1 MKKLLGIVV
10 LGLLLNRCAANTLGK
25 PSVNEVIQIGSVK
38 NDVCR
43 IYFRSKEFI
52 TTHVLCNYLAQ
63 KNYVY
68 DSYNKTEMIWNGV
81 SNVFFIFENVNK
93 PLNCGLKTL
102 GICNYGDGTLRKI
115 AFNINDAKNWMN
127 NDFAKAEKEKEIAK
141 AKKEKEIKKQ
151 STSISNNTIN
161 RSFVCSYKFNP
172 SEKSKIKIRGSTATE
187 TTAIGISINYSI
199 VNLSGKG
206 AFSLQG
212 SSKQDRAWFI
222 GAKSF
227 LLLGVEAIP
236 YNCN

>member
-10 LGLLLNRCAANTLGK
+10 LGLLLSSCAISTAGK
-25 PSVNEVIQIGSVK
+25 RSVTSVIKEGSDK
-38 NDVCR
+38 DFVCENY
-43 IYFRSKEFI
+43 IDGKEFL
-52 TTHVLCNYLAQ
+52 TTHGLCFTGLA
-63 KNYVY
+63 KNYEY
-68 DSYNKTEMIWNGV
+68 DEVNKTELIWNGV
-81 SNVFFIFENVNK
+81 SKVFFVFENVNTPMK
-93 PLNCGLKTL
+93 CKYFNLKSL
-102 GICNYGDGTLRKI
+102 SGCDRGDGTLRKI
-115 AFNINDAKNWMN
+115 TFSINEAKDWMN
-127 NDFAKAEKEKEIAK
+127 NDFAKAEKEKEI
-141 AKKEKEIKKQ
+141 KKKKKKIL
-151 STSISNNTIN
+151 SASNNTLN

-199 VNLSGKG
+199 VNLSSKG

-227 LLLGVEAIP
+227 LLLGVDAIP